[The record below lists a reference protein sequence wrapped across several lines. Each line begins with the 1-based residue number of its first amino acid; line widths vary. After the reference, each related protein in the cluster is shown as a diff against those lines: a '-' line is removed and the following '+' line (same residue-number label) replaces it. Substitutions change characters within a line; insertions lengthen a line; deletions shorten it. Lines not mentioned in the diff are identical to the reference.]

1 MIWRHP
7 SKRALREW
15 LAGDIDEDVD
25 NHVSTCERCAS
36 DLEDLAS
43 TDTGT
48 SLREALLAVLDPPE
62 DLAHRVEAGVLASL
76 ESRQFLGSFADVFG
90 AGWETSRLL
99 VTDDDDDNK
108 G

>member
-62 DLAHRVEAGVLASL
+62 YLAHR
-76 ESRQFLGSFADVFG
+76 LGRCSA
-90 AGWETSRLL
+90 TSQTCSGQDGRRRDSCSP
-99 VTDDDDDNK
+99 TTTMTTKDDP
-108 G
+108 